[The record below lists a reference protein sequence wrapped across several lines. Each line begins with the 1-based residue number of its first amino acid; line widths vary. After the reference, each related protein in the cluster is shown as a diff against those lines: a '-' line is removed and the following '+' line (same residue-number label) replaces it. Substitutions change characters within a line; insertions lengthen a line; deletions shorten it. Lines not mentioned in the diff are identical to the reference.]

1 MKAGDSGGFHNPTRV
16 VFGPGKLDEIGDLAS
31 GRTLLIT
38 TAGHTRRGLTER
50 VRGLV
55 HADLIVHDR
64 VEPNPTL
71 DQLEAAMA
79 ELHGEA
85 VDTIIGLGGGSAMD
99 SAKVVRLALARGPDF
114 DLRAA
119 LVPDAAPDPL
129 SIRLLTVPTTAGTG
143 SEVTPTAT
151 VWDSATAT
159 KHSVGG
165 RGLFA
170 DVAIV
175 DPELTYDLPWRE
187 TLSTGLDAFSQCHEA
202 IWNRNA
208 VPATT
213 DFAERGL
220 GLVPAALRA
229 LSRDLR
235 DTAARAVMAEAAL
248 LSGLA
253 ISHTRTG
260 LAHSMSYP
268 ITAHLGVS
276 HGLACAAVLPAVLAF
291 TIGPDDE
298 RVNAVRELFDDL
310 DVRTEIGRLE
320 GLQSLAGEMITPGRA
335 DNSPRHVTPADVHEI
350 LASTE
355 AWLAGVDR

>member
-1 MKAGDSGGFHNPTRV
+1 V
-16 VFGPGKLDEIGDLAS
+16 IFGPGKLDELRELVTGQA
-31 GRTLLIT
+31 LIVT
-38 TAGHTRRGLTER
+38 SAGHTRRGLTQR

-55 HADLIVHDR
+55 GGDPLVYDR
-64 VEPNPTL
+64 VESNPTL
-71 DQLEAAMA
+71 DQLEAAA
-79 ELHGEA
+79 EQLRGGA

-99 SAKVVRLALARGPDF
+99 SAKVLRLALARGADF

-119 LVPDAAPDPL
+119 FLPDAAPDPL
-129 SIRLLTVPTTAGTG
+129 PTRLLTVPTTAGTG

-151 VWDSATAT
+151 VWDRATAT

-175 DPELTYDLPWRE
+175 DPELTHGLPWLE
-187 TLSTGLDAFSQCHEA
+187 TLSTGLDAYSQCHEA

-213 DFAERGL
+213 ELAERGI
-220 GLVPAALRA
+220 GLVPPALRA
-229 LSRDLR
+229 LSRDLADGSAR
-235 DTAARAVMAEAAL
+235 TAMAEAAL

-268 ITAHLGVS
+268 ITAHRGVP
-276 HGLACAAVLPAVLAF
+276 HGLACGAVLPAVLAF
-291 TIGPDDE
+291 TLGADDD
-298 RVNAVRELFDDL
+298 RVRAVRDLFDYL
-310 DVRTEIGRLE
+310 DVRGAIGPLS
-320 GLQSLAGEMITPGRA
+320 GLGSLADQMITPGRA
-335 DNSPRHVTPADVHEI
+335 DNSPRPVAPADVRDI
-350 LASTE
+350 LAATE
-355 AWLAGVDR
+355 AWLAGSDT